1 MEGFPLGLNREKVQ
15 SGDDKLMW
23 VGARDGIF
31 SIKRLYDCLEL
42 RRLVDFPSK
51 VIWKS
56 WAPSKVT
63 FFFLG
68 RLLGVEYYC
77 REEETCDDILLHY
90 EKTKAVWHFLL
101 SIFGAVWVFP
111 LTIKELLF
119 SWHNPCKR
127 REKKSV
133 ANCSLMPFLN
143 DLERKE

>member
-15 SGDDKLMW
+15 SGDDKLVW

-63 FFFLG
+63 FFFAWEATWS
-68 RLLGVEYYC
+68 R
-77 REEETCDDILLHY
+77 ILLQR
-90 EKTKAVWHFLL
+90 
-101 SIFGAVWVFP
+101 GG
-111 LTIKELLF
+111 
-119 SWHNPCKR
+119 
-127 REKKSV
+127 
-133 ANCSLMPFLN
+133 
-143 DLERKE
+143 DL